1 METKQRLLIIE
12 DDAATR
18 ALYQEVL
25 EEAGFAVDAAADGK
39 EGLAKAQEGGY
50 ALMLFDIMLP
60 KMDGL
65 AIMSEL
71 KTNPPKKA
79 NGKVLILTNLEHN
92 TVVTEGLKL
101 GAVDY
106 IVKSSIN
113 PGQLVERVKGYL
125 KYVS

>member
-1 METKQRLLIIE
+1 MEQKRLLIIE
-12 DDAATR
+12 DDTATR
-18 ALYQEVL
+18 ELYKEVL
-25 EEAGFAVDAAADGK
+25 EEAGFVVDTAPDGK

-65 AIMSEL
+65 AIMGEL
-71 KTNPPKKA
+71 KANPPKKA

-92 TVVTEGLKL
+92 TVISEGLKL

-113 PGQLVERVKGYL
+113 PGELVERVKGYL
-125 KYVS
+125 KYAD